1 MTKMESPLAP
11 ICSFAGE
18 NVMVHLESVCVVTS
32 QSQCHDY
39 YEKECT
45 L

>member
-11 ICSFAGE
+11 ICSFVGE
-18 NVMVHLESVCVVTS
+18 NVRLHLESAWVVTS
-32 QSQCHDY
+32 RSQCHDY